1 MMRGGQ
7 NGIVIDRERERLSKE
22 LADLIASVNKTV
34 EIPGGRQWPIEATKG
49 LFQSPDF
56 KRAMGYGDTVAQK
69 TLAVQ
74 EMQLQQMQQINQGIQ
89 NIPLA
94 RIQ

>member
-1 MMRGGQ
+1 
-7 NGIVIDRERERLSKE
+7 
-22 LADLIASVNKTV
+22 
-34 EIPGGRQWPIEATKG
+34 
-49 LFQSPDF
+49 
-56 KRAMGYGDTVAQK
+56 MGYGDTVAQK